1 MKTVTIYHNPAC
13 SKSREALAILEE
25 RGIDHEVVNYLK
37 TPPDRSTFMRV
48 ISASEDD
55 PVAFVRTTDRKFKD
69 AGLHLAEDAGVEEVC
84 DLLAGHPEVLQRP
97 IVVARGRTV
106 IARPPSRLLE
116 IL

>member
-13 SKSREALAILEE
+13 SKSREALSILAE
-25 RGIDHEVVNYLK
+25 RGIDHEVVKYLE
-37 TPPDRSTFMRV
+37 TPPDRSTLMRL

-55 PVAFVRTTDRKFKD
+55 PVAFVRTADRKFKD
-69 AGLHLAEDAGVEEVC
+69 AGLHLAENARIEEVC
-84 DLLAGHPEVLQRP
+84 DLLADHPEVLQRP
-97 IVVARGRTV
+97 IVAVRGRAV